1 MSSKE
6 EKDVLQ
12 KIVEGMDISED
23 ELEFHDASSAQIT
36 ELHDEPTTTNQ
47 NGQFCILC
55 VPTNRYLISSKLVFA
70 LLRIILRRKH
80 NLLFGFLFY
89 LFNNKN
95 L

>member
-36 ELHDEPTTTNQ
+36 ELDDETTTTNQ
-47 NGQFCILC
+47 NG
-55 VPTNRYLISSKLVFA
+55 
-70 LLRIILRRKH
+70 
-80 NLLFGFLFY
+80 
-89 LFNNKN
+89 
-95 L
+95 